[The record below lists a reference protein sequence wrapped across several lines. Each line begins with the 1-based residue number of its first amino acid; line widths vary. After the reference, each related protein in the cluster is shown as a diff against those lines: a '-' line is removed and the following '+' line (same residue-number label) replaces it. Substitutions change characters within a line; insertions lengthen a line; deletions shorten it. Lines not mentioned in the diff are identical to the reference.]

1 MSVLTVGDEQLNLS
15 IEAQNVQDED
25 FEAQFVASLQT
36 WNGQDEETPDTLV
49 LDAVTEGL
57 SEEERDFLW
66 QFDGSVYKKLAAS
79 GVDYLVLKVDDTLT
93 AISTAGFTAGSR
105 YNLLK
110 SQGVASKQF
119 LYTVETAAEQE
130 NVEIQVSVEGENYQ
144 LSEAEERGNV
154 LL

>member
-15 IEAQNVQDED
+15 IEAQNVQNED

-93 AISTAGFTAGSR
+93 AISTAGFTAGSP
-105 YNLLK
+105 L
-110 SQGVASKQF
+110 
-119 LYTVETAAEQE
+119 
-130 NVEIQVSVEGENYQ
+130 
-144 LSEAEERGNV
+144 
-154 LL
+154 